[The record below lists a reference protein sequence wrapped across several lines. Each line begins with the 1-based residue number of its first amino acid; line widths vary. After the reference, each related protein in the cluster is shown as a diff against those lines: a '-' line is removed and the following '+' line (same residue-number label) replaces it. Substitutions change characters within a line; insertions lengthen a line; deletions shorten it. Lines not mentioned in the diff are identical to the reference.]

1 MDRRIF
7 MGLIVLF
14 AGLVLMFSTP
24 GFAECPEGSVD
35 INTATVQEL
44 QEVKGIGSVLAQ
56 RIVDYRQEHPFVSD
70 KDVTAVKG
78 IGEKTYK
85 QIADSICVD

>member
-1 MDRRIF
+1 MDRKTF
-7 MGLIVLF
+7 LGMIVLCV
-14 AGLVLMFSTP
+14 GLVFMFCTP

-44 QEVKGIGSVLAQ
+44 QEVNGIGSVLAQ
-56 RIVDYRQEHPFVSD
+56 RIADYRQEHPFTSD

-78 IGEKTYK
+78 IGEKTFK